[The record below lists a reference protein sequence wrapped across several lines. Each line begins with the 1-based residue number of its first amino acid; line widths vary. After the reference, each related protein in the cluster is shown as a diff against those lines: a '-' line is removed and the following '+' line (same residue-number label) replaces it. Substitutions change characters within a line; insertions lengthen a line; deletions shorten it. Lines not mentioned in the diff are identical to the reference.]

1 MVEDVDEE
9 FEMLTLEEL
18 EINNKEWLKSDL
30 IEESLAIGVWQ
41 SRFDEC
47 LKIIQTVQSEISL
60 AEYINYYAAYLHP
73 ENASF
78 NVTHTWCDGKF
89 RLVDYRVGP
98 CGAKTNNTSFRD
110 LPIRLQDVLLEYHNK
125 WVIKELR
132 DVVKSSHVIILK

>member
-18 EINNKEWLKSDL
+18 EINYKEWLKSES
-30 IEESLAIGVWQ
+30 IEGSLAIGVWQ

-60 AEYINYYAAYLHP
+60 VEYAKYYATFIHP
-73 ENASF
+73 ENFSF
-78 NVTHTWCDGKF
+78 NVTHTWCEGKF
-89 RLVDYRVGP
+89 RLTDYRVGR
-98 CGAKTNNTSFRD
+98 CGAKNNNTSFRD